1 MPLDYPVLRGVE
13 TLAVGS
19 AKVPRLPCLADVVE
33 APDVPAA
40 AAALAANAA
49 LLDGYAAALETEG
62 LASMAATLRRVLGRT
77 SRLERMNA
85 DLASVLTWLLN
96 AQHKTAGRA
105 TMTFAPWAVVPG
117 GDAPACLDRGAAGR
131 ARVAVAESTHAL
143 MAAANRWVYERVI
156 GLLNA
161 SAPRGAACESVLDRL
176 VSPAGD
182 PAGDL
187 RPRFVEP
194 ADVKTLLKIDYKL
207 DGGGRLV
214 IVDVNSGLIG
224 AWFDDLLLDDARD
237 LAPAQPRITPRL
249 VTAVLERHRLE
260 HGGPPRRVAL
270 CVLDE
275 QMYRQWVDADIAGLN
290 AELLHQLGRAG
301 SAQEDIA
308 VVDATELGALAR
320 PEGPRRLFAGTWR
333 GTPDLVVFYSGRIG
347 SQAEPAAL
355 AALRDAGVTL
365 VDSARHGL
373 AASKE
378 LVTPESLGGGLP
390 DGVRLPETFLLGGA
404 GDGAWAAAA
413 VAQVWDAAAERGWRL
428 LAVKLDKQR
437 RSGAPGDYPS
447 AYLYPVTPLGK
458 ELAERQVARAV
469 DHVMIASPRASR
481 LVVTRIDH
489 LGGCGGPLG
498 RRDIEM
504 RTYAFPVLPG

>member
-1 MPLDYPVLRGVE
+1 M
-13 TLAVGS
+13 
-19 AKVPRLPCLADVVE
+19 
-33 APDVPAA
+33 
-40 AAALAANAA
+40 
-49 LLDGYAAALETEG
+49 
-62 LASMAATLRRVLGRT
+62 
-77 SRLERMNA
+77 
-85 DLASVLTWLLN
+85 
-96 AQHKTAGRA
+96 
-105 TMTFAPWAVVPG
+105 
-117 GDAPACLDRGAAGR
+117 
-131 ARVAVAESTHAL
+131 
-143 MAAANRWVYERVI
+143 
-156 GLLNA
+156 
-161 SAPRGAACESVLDRL
+161 
-176 VSPAGD
+176 SPAGD
-182 PAGDL
+182 PAGGL

-207 DGGGRLV
+207 DGEGRLV

-224 AWFDDLLLDDARD
+224 AWFDDLLLDAAPD

-290 AELLHQLGRAG
+290 AELLHQFGRAG

-320 PEGPRRLFAGTWR
+320 PEGPQRLLAGTWR

-355 AALRDAGVTL
+355 MALRDAGVTL

-390 DGVRLPETFLLGGA
+390 DGVCLPETFVLGGA
-404 GDGAWAAAA
+404 EDGAWAAAVGQA
-413 VAQVWDAAAERGWRL
+413 WDAAAERGWRL
-428 LAVKLDKQR
+428 LAVKLDKHR

-447 AYLYPVTPLGK
+447 AYLYPVTPLGR

-469 DHVMIASPRASR
+469 DHVTTASPRASR
-481 LVVTRIDH
+481 LVVTHIDH

-504 RTYAFPVLPG
+504 RTYAFPVFPG